1 MKKSQS
7 IMSKYSDKSM
17 KKKTTSSK
25 TTKTVEYDDL
35 PLMANYEQR
44 YKGMSK
50 ELTKEQPKQTLNEK
64 IAKRE
69 SLKKSSDEPK
79 NDPKRVSVEINGN
92 LYLLGC
98 TENISESRIR
108 KIAALTNEIL
118 NDTKK
123 NNPGLT
129 NSKIN
134 ALALLDACD
143 RILTLKD
150 ENSNMRTE
158 LMYYQQKVNLEEEK
172 DRPEPTPMELLA
184 NETED

>member
-1 MKKSQS
+1 MKKSSQS
-7 IMSKYSDKSM
+7 IMSKYSDKTV
-17 KKKTTSSK
+17 KKKPLSK
-25 TTKTVEYDDL
+25 VASDDL

-50 ELTKEQPKQTLNEK
+50 ELTKQQPKPTLDEK

-69 SLKKSSDEPK
+69 SLKSSKKEETSASK
-79 NDPKRVSVEINGN
+79 KVSVEINGN

-118 NDTKK
+118 NETKE
-123 NNPGLT
+123 NNPGLS

-134 ALALLDACD
+134 ALALIDACD

-150 ENSNMRTE
+150 ENSNYKTE
-158 LMYYQQKVNLEEEK
+158 LMYYQQKVNIEEEK
-172 DRPEPTPMELLA
+172 EKPEPTPMELLA
-184 NETED
+184 NETEN